1 MEEAREL
8 LVTADTDQRTAY
20 FERVC
25 LRAPACEVTTA
36 VYPLYPLPSPPSLSP
51 LQRAWVFERAV
62 GYLVE
67 GHDDRVIAGVASRRE
82 CEELCLLGT
91 GQFRTQWCLLNSG
104 VFTLCL
110 ISMQWGRLARYIEVC

>member
-36 VYPLYPLPSPPSLSP
+36 VYPLYPLPLSIP

-91 GQFRTQWCLLNSG
+91 GQFRTV
-104 VFTLCL
+104 VF
-110 ISMQWGRLARYIEVC
+110 

>member
-25 LRAPACEVTTA
+25 LRAPACEVTA
-36 VYPLYPLPSPPSLSP
+36 ADVYPPHPLSTMSPV
-51 LQRAWVFERAV
+51 QRAWVFERAV

-91 GQFRTQWCLLNSG
+91 GHFWAEWSLLKSKYSHIPTG
-104 VFTLCL
+104 KT
-110 ISMQWGRLARYIEVC
+110 RYI

>member
-36 VYPLYPLPSPPSLSP
+36 LLSILCTLYPLSVPAAARLGV
-51 LQRAWVFERAV
+51 R
-62 GYLVE
+62 E
-67 GHDDRVIAGVASRRE
+67 GGG
-82 CEELCLLGT
+82 LPG
-91 GQFRTQWCLLNSG
+91 GG
-104 VFTLCL
+104 
-110 ISMQWGRLARYIEVC
+110 AR